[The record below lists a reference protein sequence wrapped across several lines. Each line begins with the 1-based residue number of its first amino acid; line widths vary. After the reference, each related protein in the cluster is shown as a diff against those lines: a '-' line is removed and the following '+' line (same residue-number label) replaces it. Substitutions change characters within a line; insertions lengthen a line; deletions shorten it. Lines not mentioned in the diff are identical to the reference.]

1 MEIPLQNETSF
12 KKWKRHLIV
21 RRNISWA
28 NIQKYLKIIRYK
40 FWVKPKFIGESA
52 WKVLIKLG
60 VGAFCKEVSERVLY
74 LPPLYEIYIELN
86 EPSSSTLKRLKR
98 QQQKISDRPLIS
110 LLLHAQEWKLS
121 RIRKS
126 IQSVVNQV
134 YPEWELLI
142 SIPTPFV
149 EKLNHSVHLEFGGD
163 HRIRVEPVPENAFKA
178 EGLSIS
184 LQKAR
189 GAYIATMDSG
199 DVLSPITLYKVVEA
213 LQDEPADLLYTDEDT
228 INDFGIRQDPFF
240 KPDWSPDLV
249 YSINYVRHLAIY
261 RREFILALGGFRL
274 ANPHMPEYDLLLRT
288 AEQTTRIKHIPGIL
302 YHRHLQHST
311 SMVRMNHHANDGEH
325 EKRVIQ
331 MSLNRQGIEGEVTQG
346 LLPQSWRI
354 KRALSS
360 TPLISI
366 IIPFKDQAD
375 VLKICLDSL
384 FEKTT
389 YQHYEVVLVDNASLF
404 VDTKEYLRSLR
415 DRSNLRVLSY
425 PHPFNF
431 SAINNFAVDH
441 AQGDIIVL
449 LNNDT
454 EVITPGWLE
463 AMLEHALRPEVGAVG
478 AKLYYPNGT
487 IQHAGVII
495 GFGAGASHAFSKISP
510 FEVGYFG
517 QTDVIRNV
525 SAVTAACL
533 MTRKE
538 VYKACGGLEE
548 EILQVAYNDIDFC
561 LRLREHGYLI
571 VYTPYAQ
578 LLHFESFTRG
588 RSLNRKEIR
597 YFRQRHARII
607 KEGDPYYNVNLTRH
621 RKDYLIR
628 I

>member
-1 MEIPLQNETSF
+1 M
-12 KKWKRHLIV
+12 R
-21 RRNISWA
+21 
-28 NIQKYLKIIRYK
+28 
-40 FWVKPKFIGESA
+40 PKFIGDNA

-60 VGAFCKEVSERVLY
+60 VGAFCKEVSARVLY
-74 LPPLYEIYIELN
+74 LPPLYEIYVELN
-86 EPSSSTLKRLKR
+86 EPSASTLKSLKR

-110 LLLHAQEWKLS
+110 LLLHVQECKWS

-149 EKLNHSVHLEFGGD
+149 EKLNNSIHLEFRGD
-163 HRIRVEPVPENAFKA
+163 HRIVVESVSENAFKV
-178 EGLSIS
+178 ERLNTS

-199 DVLSPITLYKVVEA
+199 DVLSPIALYKVVEA
-213 LQDEPADLLYTDEDT
+213 LQNESADLLYTDEDT
-228 INDFGIRQDPFF
+228 INDFGMRQDPFF

-261 RREFILALGGFRL
+261 RREFILALGGFQL

-302 YHRHLQHST
+302 YHRHLKHSS
-311 SMVRMNHHANDGEH
+311 SMIRMNHHVNGGEH

-331 MSLNRQGIEGEVTQG
+331 MSLNRRGIEGEVTQG
-346 LLPQSWRI
+346 ILPQTWRV
-354 KRALSS
+354 KRVLSS
-360 TPLISI
+360 APLISI

-389 YQHYEVVLVDNASLF
+389 YRNYEVVLVDNASVF
-404 VDTKEYLRSLR
+404 QDTKEYLRSLR
-415 DRSNLRVLSY
+415 DRLNLRVLSY
-425 PHPFNF
+425 PHPFNY

-454 EVITPGWLE
+454 EVIGEGWFE
-463 AMLEHALRPEVGAVG
+463 GMLEHALRPEVGAVG

-495 GFGAGASHAFSKISP
+495 GFGVGATHAFSKISP

-517 QTDVIRNV
+517 QTNVIRNV

-588 RSLNRKEIR
+588 RSLKRKEIR
-597 YFRQRHARII
+597 YFRKRHARII